1 METPRS
7 RRRVVL
13 TGTGMVIPHGRDV
26 EEVWRKIRE
35 GQGKLH
41 RITAFDPVDMPT
53 QIGGEVLYPVHT
65 DEQVGPYPI
74 DSDALRYTVAS
85 VKDALA
91 QAGLTSHSADPGR
104 RAALIA
110 TGIGPASLELF
121 GEVAIHHFTPEAD
134 PYADDLRDFYPAM
147 QRAPV
152 TEGLDGFYLDTAT
165 PASAMLMGAARAYNT
180 ASACASGSHVLADAA
195 SLIRR
200 GELDVAVAAG
210 VCTAVNRAMIPG
222 FSILQAL
229 SRSNEFPEKA
239 SRPFDADR
247 NGFVMSN
254 GASAL
259 VVEALDHA
267 LARGAHILGELLG
280 WGYSTDS
287 YRLTDPHPEG
297 VGMAL
302 AMTRALEDAQV
313 DPDRV
318 DYINAHGTSTPY
330 NDAAETL
337 AIKKAFGMDR
347 AYHIPVSSTKSMF
360 GHLIHAAGTTEA
372 IVTLMA
378 LRDGLLP
385 PTINYEHPDP
395 RCDLDYVPNRS
406 RKADARVAVSNSFG
420 FGGQNVSLVL
430 KRWGG

>member
-1 METPRS
+1 
-7 RRRVVL
+7 
-13 TGTGMVIPHGRDV
+13 
-26 EEVWRKIRE
+26 
-35 GQGKLH
+35 
-41 RITAFDPVDMPT
+41 
-53 QIGGEVLYPVHT
+53 
-65 DEQVGPYPI
+65 
-74 DSDALRYTVAS
+74 
-85 VKDALA
+85 
-91 QAGLTSHSADPGR
+91 
-104 RAALIA
+104 
-110 TGIGPASLELF
+110 
-121 GEVAIHHFTPEAD
+121 
-134 PYADDLRDFYPAM
+134 
-147 QRAPV
+147 
-152 TEGLDGFYLDTAT
+152 
-165 PASAMLMGAARAYNT
+165 
-180 ASACASGSHVLADAA
+180 
-195 SLIRR
+195 
-200 GELDVAVAAG
+200 
-210 VCTAVNRAMIPG
+210 
-222 FSILQAL
+222 
-229 SRSNEFPEKA
+229 
-239 SRPFDADR
+239 
-247 NGFVMSN
+247 
-254 GASAL
+254 
-259 VVEALDHA
+259 
-267 LARGAHILGELLG
+267 
-280 WGYSTDS
+280 
-287 YRLTDPHPEG
+287 
-297 VGMAL
+297 MAL